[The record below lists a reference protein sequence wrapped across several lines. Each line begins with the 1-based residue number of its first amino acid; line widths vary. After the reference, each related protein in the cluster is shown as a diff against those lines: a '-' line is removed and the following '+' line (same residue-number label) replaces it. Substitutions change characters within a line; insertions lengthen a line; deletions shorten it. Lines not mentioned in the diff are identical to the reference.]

1 MISTKSEHR
10 QSRTRRC
17 PNAQCRS
24 RDGLALIS
32 GTFRAEGVRIVHG
45 QFDLREA
52 TSLTT
57 DDEMLRCL
65 DCGAVFSI
73 TRVL

>member
-1 MISTKSEHR
+1 MISTRSEHR

-17 PNAQCRS
+17 PNSQCGS
-24 RDGLALIS
+24 RDALALVS
-32 GTFRAEGVRIVHG
+32 GTFRAEGVRIVKG
-45 QFDLREA
+45 QFDLRAA

-73 TRVL
+73 TRIL

>member
-1 MISTKSEHR
+1 M
-10 QSRTRRC
+10 
-17 PNAQCRS
+17 
-24 RDGLALIS
+24 IS